1 MERREAVIKISW
13 ILKSVYLAPSI
24 FTGLLSC
31 KSEVSN
37 SNLYVFSKERD
48 KLATAIADTVLPR
61 TETPSASDVKVNLYL
76 DQMLN
81 EVFED
86 AYKNSFLNGLDEFN
100 ENCKAFTGN
109 NFLELDEAEKQDYL
123 LRLDKE
129 VYAVQKVDLEPFFSR
144 FKELVVKIYF
154 STEEGVKQNLNYA
167 PLPGSYKG
175 DVELTTGTK
184 IMIGN

>member
-24 FTGLLSC
+24 FTGLISC
-31 KSEVSN
+31 KSHVSD
-37 SNLYVFSKERD
+37 SNLYVFNKEQN
-48 KLATAIADTVLPR
+48 KLVIAIADIILPR
-61 TETPSASDVKVNLYL
+61 TETPSASDVEVNLYL

-86 AYKNSFLNGLDEFN
+86 AYKNSFLKGLDGFN

-109 NFLELDEAEKQDYL
+109 DFLGLNEAEKQDYL
-123 LRLDKE
+123 HRLDKE
-129 VYAVQKVDLEPFFSR
+129 AYGVEKADLEPFFSR

-154 STEEGVKQNLNYA
+154 STEEGVKQNLDYA
-167 PLPGSYKG
+167 PLPGPYKG
-175 DVELTTGTK
+175 DVELATGAK